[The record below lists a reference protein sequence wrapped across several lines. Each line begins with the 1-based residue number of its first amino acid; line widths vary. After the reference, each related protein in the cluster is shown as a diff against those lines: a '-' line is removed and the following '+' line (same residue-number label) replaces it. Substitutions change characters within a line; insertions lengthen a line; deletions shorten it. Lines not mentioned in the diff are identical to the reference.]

1 MDKRFITLFFTAF
14 IDMLGIGIVIPV
26 LGHLF
31 LDINGILPGEYLL
44 FFRTLYLGLLIAS
57 YPLAQFFGAPLLGAL
72 SDRHGRKKILLISLI
87 GTCIGYIMFAYA
99 IITRNL
105 LILFLSRILDG
116 FTGGN
121 ISTIMSSIADISEHK
136 DKAKNF
142 GIIGMAF
149 GIGVIF
155 GPMIGGILSDPSV
168 NPLFSS
174 STPFFFAAF
183 LAFVNILLVI
193 FAFKETLP
201 VKIHS
206 EINLF
211 TGFKN
216 IKKAMGMENLRT
228 MFLVMF
234 LLTFGFNFYTQ
245 FFQVYLIEKFN
256 FSQAR
261 IGYIFAYLG
270 IWIAFTQG
278 FLTRIIA
285 KKWQPEQVLKVTLLT
300 LSFFIMLQALPN
312 NPVYFYFVIPFIAF
326 SNGITYPNATAVISN
341 LAAKD
346 SQGEIL
352 GINQSIQSLGMAIP
366 PVLAGIIASVNVSL
380 PIFISSFFIFIS
392 WIVFIN
398 FRKKK
403 EIFHEV

>member
-1 MDKRFITLFFTAF
+1 MDRRFVTLFFTAF

-31 LDINGILPGEYLL
+31 LDINGILPGEYPL

-72 SDRHGRKKILLISLI
+72 SDRHGRKKILLLSLV

-99 IITRNL
+99 IITKNL
-105 LILFLSRILDG
+105 LVLFLSRMLDG

-149 GIGVIF
+149 GLGVIF
-155 GPMIGGILSDPSV
+155 GPMIGGILSDSSV
-168 NPLFSS
+168 HYLFTN

-206 EINLF
+206 EINLL

-245 FFQVYLIEKFN
+245 FFQVYLIEKFS
-256 FSQAR
+256 FTQIQ
-261 IGYIFAYLG
+261 IGSIFAYLG
-270 IWIAFTQG
+270 VWIAFTQG

-285 KKWQPEQVLKVTLLT
+285 KKWQPEQVLKITLLT

-312 NPVYFYFVIPFIAF
+312 NPIYFYFVIPFIAF

-366 PVLAGIIASVNVSL
+366 PVLAGIAASVNVSL

-403 EIFHEV
+403 ELFHEI